1 MRVFSGIRPTG
12 DIHIGNYLGAIKQ
25 WVELQKKADC
35 VFCIV
40 DWHAITTPYKPKKIQ
55 KYIQELALTY
65 LTAGLNPKKSIL
77 FVQSQVKEH
86 AELAWLLGTVL
97 PIGELF
103 RMTQYKEKS
112 KELKGISSAGLL
124 NYPILMAAD
133 ILLYQTDIVPVGKD
147 QKQHVELAREIARRF
162 NHKFGKTF
170 KLPKTQLAKA
180 GAKIMC
186 LQNPKKKMAKTGDPK
201 GCIGLFDSPAQIKQK
216 IMSAKTDSGKQ
227 IKYSP
232 AKKPGISNLLLIYSL
247 FSNKPIK
254 QLEKEFSKKG
264 YSEFKKS
271 LAQVLIKSLKPF
283 SQAKK
288 QYSKKQIQKILDNG
302 TERAQK
308 IAQKTIIQTRQK
320 MGLS

>member
-25 WVELQKKADC
+25 WIQLQKKADC

-40 DWHAITTPYKPKKIQ
+40 DWHAITTPYDPKKIQ
-55 KYIQELALTY
+55 KYIQEVALTY
-65 LTAGLNPKKSIL
+65 LAAGLNPKKSIL

-86 AELAWLLGTVL
+86 AELAWLLGTTI
-97 PIGELF
+97 PIGQLF

-112 KELKGISSAGLL
+112 KQLKQGASAGLL

-133 ILLYQTDIVPVGKD
+133 ILLYKTDVVPVGKD

-170 KLPKTQLAKA
+170 KLPKTQLAKT

-186 LQNPKKKMAKTGDPK
+186 LQNPLKKMAKTGDPN
-201 GCIGLFDSPAQIKQK
+201 GCIGLFDSPKQIKQK
-216 IMSAKTDSGKQ
+216 IMSAKTDSEKQ

-232 AKKPGISNLLLIYSL
+232 IKKPGISNLLLIYSL
-247 FSNKPIK
+247 FSNRPIK
-254 QLEKEFSKKG
+254 QLEKQFQKKG
-264 YSEFKKS
+264 YSKFKKS
-271 LAQVLIKSLKPF
+271 LAQVLIGSLKPF
-283 SQAKK
+283 RQSKK
-288 QYSKKQIQKILDNG
+288 QYSQKQIQKILDNG
-302 TERAQK
+302 AKKANK
-308 IAQKTIIQTRQK
+308 IAQATMLDVRKK
-320 MGLS
+320 MGLN